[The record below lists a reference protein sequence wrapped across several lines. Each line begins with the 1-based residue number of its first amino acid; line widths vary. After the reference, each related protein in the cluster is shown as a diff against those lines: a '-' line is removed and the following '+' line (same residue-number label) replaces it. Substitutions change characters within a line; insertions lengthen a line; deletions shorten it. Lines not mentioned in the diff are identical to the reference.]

1 MINERNGKTKET
13 WIANT
18 YNVVDKNDVLGE
30 SG

>member
-1 MINERNGKTKET
+1 MINERTGTTKET

-18 YNVVDKNDVLGE
+18 YNVEDKNDVLGE